1 MFCAPFVLLAV
12 SYSAAPQELPVLRAG
27 IGHTV
32 LLAPKSL
39 FMVFRVPVMNLIHG
53 LMAAV
58 MLSHASTFANT
69 DFPNTVRRTSYWN
82 MFATLLLTIPLKA
95 DFEGLEFYAS
105 VSPALHPYER
115 WLGPGTLLCVVVGLG
130 LTIRAG
136 RKDRSLR
143 LIRNVHSNRG
153 RVGSSR
159 TSSMSGSPQTSCGI
173 PNIRNYPCQSA

>member
-136 RKDRSLR
+136 RKVPLPWPELHLTMRDKIVL
-143 LIRNVHSNRG
+143 
-153 RVGSSR
+153 
-159 TSSMSGSPQTSCGI
+159 SGLFAMYIAIVVASVAAAH
-173 PNIRNYPCQSA
+173 RA